1 MTTEVSAIPHPPIEL
16 MQRVGRID
24 DGDVAA
30 GYEQVGRHCRARID
44 RLLPADWS
52 WEGRRV
58 LDFGCGAG
66 RTLRHFRT
74 EAENAEFHACDID
87 GASIAWLEAHLSPPF
102 RVFQNSEEPRLPQPN
117 GFFDVVYAFSV
128 FTHLAESSADWLLE
142 LHRVLK
148 PDGLLISTFLNE
160 GAMPLF
166 GGGEWEEDRIGMN
179 VLGRW
184 KPWDSG
190 GPIVFHSEWW
200 LREHWG
206 RAFDLLTIERY
217 DPHEHESLHMGQGCV
232 VMRARPNP
240 PDAGELMEPGTDPR
254 ELAALRH
261 NVDQLQREAD
271 ELFDHLSQTTEA
283 RRDLVREVERLDSEL
298 EEARRELASANDS
311 LGRIAKSQS
320 WRLTAPL
327 RAGAAVLRTRGN
339 R

>member
-1 MTTEVSAIPHPPIEL
+1 

-24 DGDVAA
+24 DGDVAV
-30 GYEQVGRHCRARID
+30 GYEDVGRHCRARIE

-52 WEGRRV
+52 WDGRRA

-74 EAENAEFHACDID
+74 EAESAEFYACDID
-87 GASIAWLEAHLSPPF
+87 SASIAWLEAHLSPPF
-102 RVFQNSEEPRLPQPN
+102 HVFRNFEEPRLPQPS
-117 GFFDVVYAFSV
+117 GFFDLVYAFSV
-128 FTHLAESSADWLLE
+128 FTHLAESSSAWLLE

-148 PDGLLISTFLNE
+148 PEGMLVATFLNE
-160 GAMPLF
+160 GSRPLY

-206 RAFDLLTIERY
+206 RAFELVTVERY
-217 DPHEHESLHMGQGCV
+217 DPYGHESLRMGQGCV
-232 VMRARPNP
+232 VMRPRPGS
-240 PDAGELMEPGTDPR
+240 PDAGELMRPGTDPR

-261 NVDQLQREAD
+261 NVEQLQREAE
-271 ELFDHLSQTTEA
+271 ELFDQLSRTTDE
-283 RRDLVREVERLDSEL
+283 RVRLTGEVERLGTEL
-298 EEARRELASANDS
+298 EAARKELAIVNDTLAN
-311 LGRIAKSQS
+311 IARSQS

-327 RAGAAVLRTRGN
+327 RSGAAVLRARGN